1 MDAQSTKEDPARD
14 PSSAK
19 KQYVA
24 PVLVQWGT
32 LRDMTQSAGKSKG
45 PDGGKGK
52 SPTRT
57 G

>member
-1 MDAQSTKEDPARD
+1 MDAQSTKNDFPKD

-19 KQYVA
+19 KPYVA

>member
-1 MDAQSTKEDPARD
+1 MDARSTKEDSPHD

-19 KQYVA
+19 KPYVA

-32 LRDMTQSAGKSKG
+32 LRDMTQSVGKSKG

-52 SPTRT
+52 APRRT

>member
-1 MDAQSTKEDPARD
+1 MDAQSTKEDSARD

-45 PDGGKGK
+45 PDGGSGK
-52 SPTRT
+52 SPRRT

>member
-1 MDAQSTKEDPARD
+1 MDAQSTKEDSSRD

-19 KQYVA
+19 KQYVV

-32 LRDMTQSAGKSKG
+32 LRDMTQTAGKSKG

-52 SPTRT
+52 NPTRT